1 MKPLVVIPARAGS
14 KGVPMKNI
22 KVLAGKPLLYYTLE
36 AARLVFSDEQ
46 IVVSTDGLEI
56 KQIVEKTGLQVP
68 FLRPEHLAQDHSGTY
83 EVLLHALEWAESVAY
98 FPDCLVLL
106 QATSPFRTE
115 KHIREAMDLYE
126 KSVDMVVSV
135 KETKANP
142 YFVLMEENAEGFLE
156 KSKKSEFT
164 RRQDAPQVYEL
175 NGAIYV
181 MNVASLKNGP
191 ISSFT
196 KVRKYCMDEFS
207 SHDIDTELD
216 WLLAETLFQNKV
228 LES

>member
-46 IVVSTDGLEI
+46 IVVSTDGQEI

-83 EVLLHALEWAESVAY
+83 EVLLHAIEWAESVGY

-126 KSVDMVVSV
+126 KSADMVVSV

-142 YFVLMEENAEGFLE
+142 YFVLMEENTEGFLE

-196 KVRKYCMDEFS
+196 KIRKYCMDEYS

-216 WLLAETLFQNKV
+216 WLLAETLLQNKV